1 MSQSQSLPAARF
13 LAPRHAAVYAAVFGG
28 VGIYMPFW
36 PLWLSG
42 RGLDAAQIGLAF
54 ALAAWTRVV
63 ASPLIAQIA
72 DASGRAKD
80 TMLAAM
86 AIGFV
91 TFLALVPAQGYLPI
105 LLLMLLGAC
114 TWGAIGPLIESLTL
128 AAASARR
135 LDYGRVRLW
144 GSVAFVAA
152 SFIAGWVIAGGS
164 SEAVLFLILGTQA
177 TALLAIAYLPVTRS
191 APNRASLGGLFGLLR
206 DRSYLLFLAAN
217 AALQGSHAV
226 YYSFSAIH
234 WKAAGYSAATVG
246 WLWAEGVIAEILL
259 FVFAATTVAR
269 LGPRRL
275 LAIAALGG
283 IVRWIVLGS
292 TSDLATLAVVQLL
305 HAATFGAAHLAAM
318 NMLARA
324 APPGL
329 AHSAQALYTA
339 VVMGLG
345 IGLATFAA
353 GVLFERIGGQA
364 YYAMAGL
371 SLVALLLVPLLT
383 PRAAPGGPP
392 LPPN

>member
-1 MSQSQSLPAARF
+1 MSQSQPLPAARF
-13 LAPRHAAVYAAVFGG
+13 FAPRYAAVYAAAFGG

-42 RGLDAAQIGLAF
+42 RGLDAEQIGFAF
-54 ALAAWTRVV
+54 ALVAWTRIV
-63 ASPLIAQIA
+63 ASPLIAQFA
-72 DASGRAKD
+72 DASGRAKEI
-80 TMLAAM
+80 MLALM
-86 AIGFV
+86 AV
-91 TFLALVPAQGYLPI
+91 ALVTYLTLIPAQGYLPI
-105 LLLMLLGAC
+105 LLLMLLGGC
-114 TWGAIGPLIESLTL
+114 TWGAVGPLIESLTL

-144 GSVAFVAA
+144 GSVAFVAG
-152 SFIAGWVIAGGS
+152 SFIAGWVIAGRS
-164 SEAVLFLILGTQA
+164 SEIVLYLVLATQA
-177 TALLAIAYLPVTRS
+177 SALLAIAYLPVARN
-191 APNRASLGGLFGLLR
+191 APNRASLSGFLGLLR
-206 DRSYLLFLAAN
+206 DRSYLLFVATS

-234 WKAAGYSAATVG
+234 WKAAGHSAATVG

-259 FVFAATTVAR
+259 FVFAAATVAR

-275 LAIAALGG
+275 LIIAAVGG

-292 TSDLATLAVVQLL
+292 TSELAALAVVQLL

-339 VVMGLG
+339 VAMGLG
-345 IGLATFAA
+345 IGFSSLAA
-353 GVLFERIGGQA
+353 GVLFARIGGQA
-364 YYAMAGL
+364 YYAMASL
-371 SLVALLLVPLLT
+371 SLIALLLVPLLT

-392 LPPN
+392 LPPG